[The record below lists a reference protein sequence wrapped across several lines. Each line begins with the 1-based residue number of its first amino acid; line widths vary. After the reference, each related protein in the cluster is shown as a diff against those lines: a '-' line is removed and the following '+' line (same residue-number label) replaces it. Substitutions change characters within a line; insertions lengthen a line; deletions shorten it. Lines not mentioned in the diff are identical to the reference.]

1 MGRTNDMLTDV
12 TATRTYSLARADDL
26 AKKRRDAAAMT
37 NLRERRCDLLDASI
51 RSADL
56 SKMSPRDARVGLTF
70 ASKTA
75 ILLHEENAYERAEE
89 MFERAETYARVLQTW
104 LESRDKADGKD
115 VRGDTDQTVALV
127 FDARCTRASNCGRL
141 GKLDQCYALLGEA
154 QAAATRFGVSA
165 RGSERCSCD

>member
-1 MGRTNDMLTDV
+1 
-12 TATRTYSLARADDL
+12 
-26 AKKRRDAAAMT
+26 MT
-37 NLRERRCDLLDASI
+37 NLLKRCCDLLDASI

-115 VRGDTDQTVALV
+115 RC
-127 FDARCTRASNCGRL
+127 ARRYRSDGGARL
-141 GKLDQCYALLGEA
+141 
-154 QAAATRFGVSA
+154 
-165 RGSERCSCD
+165 